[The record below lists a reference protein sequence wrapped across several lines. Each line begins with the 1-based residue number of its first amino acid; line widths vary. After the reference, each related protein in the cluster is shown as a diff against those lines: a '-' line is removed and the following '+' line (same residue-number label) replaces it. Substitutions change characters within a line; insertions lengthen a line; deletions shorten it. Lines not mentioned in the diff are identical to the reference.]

1 MEQTIAQFIL
11 HLFTALGYGGI
22 VVAMAIE
29 SCCIPLPSELI
40 MPLAGF
46 LAVQGRF
53 NLWGVALAGALGC
66 VLGSLVAYGIGASGG
81 RSLLLR
87 YGRYVLI
94 SPHDAV
100 RADRF
105 FARYGAP
112 AIFATRLMPIV
123 RTFISLP
130 AGIARMDVGRFIV
143 YTFVGSFLWCLLLAY
158 AGYALGQHWRDVG
171 GALRKFDVLIA
182 VVVVGLVAVFVYRH
196 ARRPHPTAPDQVPRD
211 GYTSGR

>member
-94 SPHDAV
+94 SPHDAM

-123 RTFISLP
+123 RTFIYVVPVAVRRVVLVGP
-130 AGIARMDVGRFIV
+130 GIALTHLDLPSRSVVSTVPGTGDLP
-143 YTFVGSFLWCLLLAY
+143 T
-158 AGYALGQHWRDVG
+158 
-171 GALRKFDVLIA
+171 GA
-182 VVVVGLVAVFVYRH
+182 H
-196 ARRPHPTAPDQVPRD
+196 
-211 GYTSGR
+211 

>member
-11 HLFTALGYGGI
+11 NLFTTLGYGGI

-29 SCCIPLPSELI
+29 SCCIPPLPSESI

-66 VLGSLVAYGIGASGG
+66 VLGSMVAYGIGASGG

-94 SPHDAV
+94 SPHDAA

-105 FARYGAP
+105 FARYGSP

-130 AGIARMDVGRFIV
+130 AGIACMNVGRFIA
-143 YTFVGSFLWCLLLAY
+143 YTFVGSFLWCLILAY

-171 GALRKFDVLIA
+171 SVLRKFDVLIA
-182 VVVVGLVAVFVYRH
+182 VVVVALVAVFVYRH
-196 ARRPHPTAPDQVPRD
+196 ARRATA
-211 GYTSGR
+211 

>member
-81 RSLLLR
+81 RSLQLR
-87 YGRYVLI
+87 YGR
-94 SPHDAV
+94 
-100 RADRF
+100 
-105 FARYGAP
+105 
-112 AIFATRLMPIV
+112 
-123 RTFISLP
+123 
-130 AGIARMDVGRFIV
+130 
-143 YTFVGSFLWCLLLAY
+143 
-158 AGYALGQHWRDVG
+158 
-171 GALRKFDVLIA
+171 
-182 VVVVGLVAVFVYRH
+182 
-196 ARRPHPTAPDQVPRD
+196 
-211 GYTSGR
+211 

>member
-1 MEQTIAQFIL
+1 MEQSIAQFIL
-11 HLFTALGYGGI
+11 NLFTALGYGGI

-53 NLWGVALAGALGC
+53 NFWGVALAGALGC

-94 SPHDAV
+94 SPHDAA

-130 AGIARMDVGRFIV
+130 AGIARMDIGRFIV
-143 YTFVGSFLWCLLLAY
+143 YTFVGSFLWCVVLAY

-171 GALRKFDVLIA
+171 GVVRTFDVLIA
-182 VVVVGLVAVFVYRH
+182 VVVVALAALFVYRH
-196 ARRPHPTAPDQVPRD
+196 MRRPRPIAPDHVRP
-211 GYTSGR
+211 